1 MRNSTSMT
9 DGIRHIPPELRIL
22 DALEVALRGL
32 QANLQ
37 RAIPVIE
44 RLQRQHSELTATLFS
59 RLEDCEPE
67 EAIAAVLVLKA
78 AIERGQQT

>member
-1 MRNSTSMT
+1 MPDDS
-9 DGIRHIPPELRIL
+9 RHISPELRIL
-22 DALEVALRGL
+22 DGLEVALRGL

-59 RLEDCEPE
+59 RLEECEPE
-67 EAIAAVLVLKA
+67 EAITAVRALKA
-78 AIERGQQT
+78 AIEAGQLT